1 MLVALEEKLRDPQ
14 VTYIYIFF
22 ILWVPWTCTPNLM
35 GTDARVAEAL
45 ESRAKWR
52 TNEFTSIEPHRH
64 GERYIRVIQLKKKKK
79 QWRKRLQIISLHICG
94 EESSNIYKT
103 HCWIWQISKGE
114 LDEFFWKLIRWG
126 VNDECGQREKNTK
139 DRRSSPWHCLL
150 LSGCP
155 RVCAET
161 WWDPSDGLLP
171 TTPGVNRYESNRVL
185 FKWCMNNNKLN
196 KQLLV
201 K

>member
-22 ILWVPWTCTPNLM
+22 YPLGTMNVYTKFNGNWCKSCWSAWVPSKVEDQWIHIYWATPAWWKIN
-35 GTDARVAEAL
+35 
-45 ESRAKWR
+45 SRY
-52 TNEFTSIEPHRH
+52 TI
-64 GERYIRVIQLKKKKK
+64 KKKKK

-94 EESSNIYKT
+94 EESSNIHKT

-139 DRRSSPWHCLL
+139 DRLELTLTLSPFVRMSQSVCWNLVRSI
-150 LSGCP
+150 
-155 RVCAET
+155 
-161 WWDPSDGLLP
+161 WWPP
-171 TTPGVNRYESNRVL
+171 P
-185 FKWCMNNNKLN
+185 NNAWGEQVRI
-196 KQLLV
+196 KQSTF
-201 K
+201 

>member
-14 VTYIYIFF
+14 VTYIYIVFYPLGTMNVYTKF
-22 ILWVPWTCTPNLM
+22 NGNWCKSCWSAWVLSKVEDQWIHIYWATPAWWKIHSHY
-35 GTDARVAEAL
+35 T
-45 ESRAKWR
+45 
-52 TNEFTSIEPHRH
+52 I
-64 GERYIRVIQLKKKKK
+64 KKKKK

-139 DRRSSPWHCLL
+139 DRLELTLTLSPFVRMSQSVCWNLVRSI
-150 LSGCP
+150 
-155 RVCAET
+155 
-161 WWDPSDGLLP
+161 WWPP
-171 TTPGVNRYESNRVL
+171 P
-185 FKWCMNNNKLN
+185 NNAWGEQVRI
-196 KQLLV
+196 KQSTF
-201 K
+201 

>member
-35 GTDARVAEAL
+35 GTDARVVEAL

-52 TNEFTSIEPHRH
+52 TNDFTSIEPHRH

-139 DRRSSPWHCLL
+139 DRLELTLTLSPFVRMSQSVCWNLVRSI
-150 LSGCP
+150 
-155 RVCAET
+155 
-161 WWDPSDGLLP
+161 WWPP
-171 TTPGVNRYESNRVL
+171 P
-185 FKWCMNNNKLN
+185 NNAWGEQVRI
-196 KQLLV
+196 KQSTF
-201 K
+201 